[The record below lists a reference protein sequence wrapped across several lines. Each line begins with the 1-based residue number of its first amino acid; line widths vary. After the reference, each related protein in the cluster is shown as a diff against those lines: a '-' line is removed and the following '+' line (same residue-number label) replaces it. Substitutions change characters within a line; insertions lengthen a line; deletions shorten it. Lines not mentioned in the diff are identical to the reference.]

1 MAENKNTQVATAENT
16 QVSRNKVTDFSL
28 GIFGTSDNFI
38 MANQMAKALSSSTI
52 VPREYQGNVSNCLV
66 AIEQANRLKVSPL
79 MVMQNLYV
87 IQGRPSWSSKFLIA
101 AINGSGKFDM
111 ELQYEE
117 TKDKDG
123 KPYSCLAW
131 TTKNGRR
138 VEGMT
143 VDMQMAKDEGWLT
156 KNGSKWK
163 TMPALM
169 LRYRAASFFSSLNC
183 PELTLGLYTKEEAET
198 IDDYNTFDVEAQ
210 VQQEIEANA
219 NREEF
224 VVSEPQAIE
233 EKPAPKTVA
242 DVYTGVRE
250 PVKKDT
256 DAPKKEKKEEGF
268 EYPPF
273 MKENLQ

>member
-1 MAENKNTQVATAENT
+1 MSESKNTQVATQENT
-16 QVSRNKVTDFSL
+16 QVNRNKVTDFSL

-38 MANQMAKALSSSTI
+38 MANQMAKALNSSTI
-52 VPREYQGNVSNCLV
+52 VPKEYQSNVSNCLV

-210 VQQEIEANA
+210 VQHDIETHANQQ
-219 NREEF
+219 EF
-224 VVSEPQAIE
+224 VAEEPAQIE

-250 PVKKDT
+250 PVGKDT
-256 DAPKKEKKEEGF
+256 NVPAKEKKQDV
-268 EYPPF
+268 PSF
-273 MKENLQ
+273 MQMEDM

>member
-1 MAENKNTQVATAENT
+1 MSENKNTQVATQENT

-156 KNGSKWK
+156 KNGSKWN

-198 IDDYNTFDVEAQ
+198 IDDDIFDVEAQ
-210 VQQEIEANA
+210 VQHDIEAHA
-219 NREEF
+219 NQQEF
-224 VVSEPQAIE
+224 VVEEPQAIE
-233 EKPAPKTVA
+233 EKPAPKTVS

-250 PVKKDT
+250 PVGKDT
-256 DAPKKEKKEEGF
+256 NARDKEKKEEGF

>member
-1 MAENKNTQVATAENT
+1 MAEKNTQVATQENT

-123 KPYSCLAW
+123 RPYSCLAW

-198 IDDYNTFDVEAQ
+198 IDDDIFDVEAQ
-210 VQQEIEANA
+210 VQHDIETHANQQEFIV
-219 NREEF
+219 EE
-224 VVSEPQAIE
+224 PPAIE
-233 EKPAPKTVA
+233 EKPVPKTVA
-242 DVYTGVRE
+242 DVTAGAKEKEAVG
-250 PVKKDT
+250 KDT
-256 DAPKKEKKEEGF
+256 NVSAKEKKEQ
-268 EYPPF
+268 PLPDF
-273 MKENLQ
+273 MKVE